1 MLVALAAS
9 IPLAAVI
16 GLALTPGES
25 VWGHLASTV
34 LPLYIRTTLLLMAG
48 VGLGTLVIG
57 AGTAWLVTMCRF
69 PGRHIFEWALLLPM
83 AVPAYVVAYVYTD
96 PAPRRQRWISPPAV
110 PATTHFLSVEMATD
124 STGSALGV
132 GNGTMGAWVA
142 R

>member
-1 MLVALAAS
+1 MAGTRIGGVVGTVRRIDGWTLGTVLIALAAS
-9 IPLAAVI
+9 VPLAAVI
-16 GLALTPGES
+16 WLALTPGES

-83 AVPAYVVAYVYTD
+83 AVPA
-96 PAPRRQRWISPPAV
+96 
-110 PATTHFLSVEMATD
+110 
-124 STGSALGV
+124 
-132 GNGTMGAWVA
+132 
-142 R
+142 